1 MQLACPACS
10 KRLQIPDDRLPTDR
24 AVRITC
30 PACQERF
37 SYDPHAVKSN
47 GNGRTELHAEGL
59 SLNPAPLRNAVTE
72 RGNSSLALICLDSA
86 PARETCQEV
95 LTSLGYAAHVMPNQV
110 KALEHLRQI
119 PYRLFVLDAAF
130 DGTSLETNLILT
142 FLRER
147 PLEQR
152 RYLFVA
158 LCAPEFT
165 TADSMLAY
173 SQSVNIVINHKDISL
188 CGAVL
193 VQHLAEHERLYR
205 VYRELR
211 QQLGRDA

>member
-1 MQLACPACS
+1 MHLACPACK
-10 KRLQIPDDRLPTDR
+10 KRLQIPDDKLPTDR

-37 SYDPHAVKSN
+37 SYDPQAMQGQGS
-47 GNGRTELHAEGL
+47 GRTAPRAEGGP
-59 SLNPAPLRNAVTE
+59 SPLRNAPTE
-72 RGNSSLALICLDSA
+72 RGNTSLALICLDSA
-86 PARETCQEV
+86 TAREACQDV
-95 LTSLGYAAHVMPNQV
+95 LTSLGYAAHMMPNQV

-147 PLEQR
+147 PLDQR

-158 LCAPEFT
+158 LCSPEFT
-165 TADSMLAY
+165 TADTMVAY
-173 SQSVNIVINHKDISL
+173 SQSVNLVINHEDIPN
-188 CGAVL
+188 CGATL
-193 VQHLAEHERLYR
+193 VQNLAEHERLYR
-205 VYRELR
+205 VYREVR

>member
-1 MQLACPACS
+1 MQLACPACN
-10 KRLQIPDDRLPTDR
+10 KRLQIPDDKLPKDR

-37 SYDPHAVKSN
+37 SYDPQAPKEAGS
-47 GNGRTELHAEGL
+47 GGTEARAG
-59 SLNPAPLRNAVTE
+59 STPKPFAPLRNAPTE
-72 RGNSSLALICLDSA
+72 RGNTSLALVCLDNA
-86 PARETCQEV
+86 AARTTCQEV
-95 LTSLGYAAHVMPNQV
+95 LAALGYTAHVMPNQV
-110 KALEHLRQI
+110 KALEQLRQI
-119 PYRLFVLDAAF
+119 PYRLFILDAAF

-147 PLEQR
+147 PLDQR

-158 LCAPEFT
+158 LCDPEFT
-165 TADSMLAY
+165 TADSMMAY
-173 SQSVNIVINHKDISL
+173 SQSVNVVINHEDIAN
-188 CGAVL
+188 CGAIL
-193 VQHLAEHERLYR
+193 VQHLADQERTYR